1 MGLTFFYNGYMMRN
15 KEIDMN
21 KETLKN
27 ATALVEAC
35 EKLCND
41 ISTALYKV
49 YPHTKE
55 KGTTHD
61 YTIGKK
67 YIKIIECREGHP
79 SSVWGFIN
87 VGNKKFQ
94 VGDVLKAAGWAAPAL
109 NAPRGN
115 ILEGYEIGVNHKTHR
130 VFGPDYLV

>member
-1 MGLTFFYNGYMMRN
+1 MTVYVKEGANTVLAGLGKMKDAMIADYADFMPPNDDFR
-15 KEIDMN
+15 KKMN
-21 KETLKN
+21 E
-27 ATALVEAC
+27 
-35 EKLCND
+35 
-41 ISTALYKV
+41 
-49 YPHTKE
+49 
-55 KGTTHD
+55 D
-61 YTIGKK
+61 YENNFTITYGKK